1 MGDGKVRVPQ
11 TDEDGYEVIEVN
23 TPCVLT
29 CVKELNEPRYM
40 SVGAIVDAYK
50 KDIQIW
56 DHRDVELDP
65 QDCGLNAS
73 PTQVFRSF
81 TPSPEGKGRDA
92 LRNRRR
98 YGRNAG
104 GKISGKAFS
113 LTGCRKRPEYIRWVP
128 AACIALKRQKYSL

>member
-1 MGDGKVRVPQ
+1 MGDGKVRVHRQ
-11 TDEDGYEVIEVN
+11 MEDGYEVIEVN
-23 TPCVLT
+23 TPCVLI

-81 TPSPEGKGRDA
+81 TLPRRERERCSPE
-92 LRNRRR
+92 
-98 YGRNAG
+98 
-104 GKISGKAFS
+104 
-113 LTGCRKRPEYIRWVP
+113 P
-128 AACIALKRQKYSL
+128 